1 MNKLNF
7 PPDLLYHP
15 EHLWVRRLEDG
26 LALIGVS
33 DFAQDQLGKVV
44 YIDLPQ
50 PDDAVEAGREMGAI
64 ESAKSVSDLIAPLS
78 GVVVEVNA
86 ALDQDPSPLNAD
98 PYGQGWIAKIRPS
111 QPEELDA
118 LLPVH
123 EYLRR
128 IQ

>member
-1 MNKLNF
+1 MNF
-7 PPDLLYHP
+7 PADLLYHP

-26 LALIGVS
+26 LVMVGIS

-50 PDDAVEAGREMGAI
+50 ADDVVEAGREMGAI
-64 ESAKSVSDLIAPLS
+64 ESAKSVSDLVSPVS

-86 ALDQDPSPLNAD
+86 ALDDDPSVLNGD
-98 PYGQGWIAKIRPS
+98 PYGQGWIAKIRPDDPA
-111 QPEELDA
+111 QLDD
-118 LLPVH
+118 LLPMH